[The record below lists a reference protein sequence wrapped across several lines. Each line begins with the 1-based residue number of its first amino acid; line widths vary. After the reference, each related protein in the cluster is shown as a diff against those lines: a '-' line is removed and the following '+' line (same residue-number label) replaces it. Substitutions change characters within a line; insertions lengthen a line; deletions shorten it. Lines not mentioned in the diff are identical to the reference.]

1 MTNMQLKTSFSIA
14 LIISAIALVSWELY
28 WRSQGYEPTLDDNK
42 HLWAVERAKVDE
54 LLADDVVITG
64 SSRVLFDIQLD
75 EFEKLTGKRP
85 IQLASAGSSPLPI
98 FHDLVEHT
106 DFDGTIIVGVTPAL
120 FFSTTFPQASPWQR
134 PQTRV
139 DHFHQRTYANRVNHW
154 LSIPLQKNLV
164 MMSGH
169 EEDADENIDLK
180 GLLNRIKLT
189 ERTGKPQYPPFFE
202 FGTIDLD
209 RNVRMTA
216 RTVEDTAFAN
226 VIKNAWKFIL
236 TRGGPSPDVEGTT
249 NFFVADAKKFTERGG
264 NLILVRPPSSGMFK
278 DGESKFFPR
287 EKLYDELVRKTGAK
301 SYHYEDYEELKNMIC
316 PEWSHLS
323 AEDADIFTRVIARE
337 MIKDK
342 ALKKTN

>member
-1 MTNMQLKTSFSIA
+1 MQLKTSLSIA
-14 LIISAIALVSWELY
+14 LILSVIGLVSWELY

-42 HLWAVERAKVDE
+42 HLWAVERDKVNDLSSE
-54 LLADDVVITG
+54 DVVITG

-75 EFEKLTGKRP
+75 EFEKITGVRP

-106 DFDGTIIVGVTPAL
+106 DFNGTIIVGVTPPL
-120 FFSTTFPQASPWQR
+120 FFSTTFPEASPWQR
-134 PQTRV
+134 PQSRV
-139 DHFHQRTYANRVNHW
+139 DHYHKRTYAHRVNHW

-209 RNVRMTA
+209 RNVRMTN
-216 RTVEDTAFAN
+216 RTVSDTAFAN
-226 VIKNAWKFIL
+226 VIKNAWKFII
-236 TRGGPSPDVEGTT
+236 TRGGPPPDIEGTT
-249 NFFVADAKKFTERGG
+249 KFFAADANKFMERGG
-264 NLILVRPPSSGMFK
+264 NLILLRPPSSGMFK
-278 DGESKFFPR
+278 DGETKFFPR
-287 EKLYDELVRKTGAK
+287 EKVYNELVKITGAK

-323 AEDADIFTRVIARE
+323 AEDAEIYTRIIAQEIVI
-337 MIKDK
+337 DN
-342 ALKKTN
+342 ALQKSTN